1 MNFLQHSP
9 FARPVPSTNLP
20 IANDDIL
27 NQIIDTCLEY
37 QFSRTRD
44 DEISYRRQQLVF
56 LTDLQKKICSIILNE
71 ASFHQD
77 LARLTQFPAAA
88 HTSFNPTDKTYV
100 YGRLM
105 QMYQANAQMCNQLF
119 IQLVKNITNLIIEF
133 SGVLSSDSVT
143 LQMDYQNVGRVVNDR
158 LGRFSTLY
166 PNLRR

>member
-1 MNFLQHSP
+1 
-9 FARPVPSTNLP
+9 
-20 IANDDIL
+20 
-27 NQIIDTCLEY
+27 
-37 QFSRTRD
+37 
-44 DEISYRRQQLVF
+44 
-56 LTDLQKKICSIILNE
+56 
-71 ASFHQD
+71 
-77 LARLTQFPAAA
+77 
-88 HTSFNPTDKTYV
+88 
-100 YGRLM
+100 M